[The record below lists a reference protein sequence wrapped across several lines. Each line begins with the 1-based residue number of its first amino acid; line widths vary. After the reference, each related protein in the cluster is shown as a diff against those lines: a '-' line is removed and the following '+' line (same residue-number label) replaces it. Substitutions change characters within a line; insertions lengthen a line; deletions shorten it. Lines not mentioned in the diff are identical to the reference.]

1 MMDVMITRE
10 ELHRVFG
17 PRAFQSGLFYA
28 HEKEGALRFELSLGG
43 HRLDQFEQAY
53 DRGREIV
60 DHLFRDS
67 ERLVVVVAWWGLRH
81 RSVVR
86 SLRACGVRLT
96 KPRATWTETCDDDD
110 WDEGERTLVAFACEK
125 EALHRLLWGAFAVDL
140 GIRPKLACRLF
151 LADPERGILAHP
163 YDDRGMDVIGPNK
176 GLLKELYDVFNPYLL
191 DYDRERMDAYFLARE
206 QHAG

>member
-1 MMDVMITRE
+1 MLTKD
-10 ELHRVFG
+10 ELYAVFG

-28 HEKEGALRFELSLGG
+28 YEKEGALRFELSFGG
-43 HRLDQFEQAY
+43 HRLDLFEQAY

-81 RSVVR
+81 GSVVR
-86 SLRACGVRLT
+86 SLRACGVRIA
-96 KPRATWTETCDDDD
+96 KPRTVWTEPRGDDDDD
-110 WDEGERTLVAFACEK
+110 WDEGERTVVAFACEK
-125 EALHRLLWGAFAVDL
+125 EALHRLLWGVFAAEL
-140 GIRPKLACRLF
+140 GVRPKLACRLY

-176 GLLKELYDVFNPYLL
+176 ALLKEMYDVFNPYLL
-191 DYDRERMDAYFLARE
+191 DFDRERMDAYFLARDAD
-206 QHAG
+206 AG